1 MKGGVRERTKGKWSY
16 YFKYKDE
23 LDRWKTKEKGGFS
36 SRKEAQTAL
45 RKAITEFEE
54 EGFLSKKIEYT
65 LEQYMEYWFENV
77 ASLNLRY
84 NTLRSYRGVFNNHIR
99 TDLGHLKLDQV
110 TPVIL
115 QTFLVN
121 KSKKHKE
128 SLLLQIKSVLN
139 STLEL
144 AVKQQLIKQ
153 NPLKFVAKVN
163 AQPREKKSR
172 FLNKEEINAILSE
185 ASDTIYFLPILIA
198 IHTGMRRSEILGLTW
213 NDIDLDNQII
223 DVNKQLL
230 HQPPRNFSLVPP
242 KTKTSK
248 RKFMI
253 PNLLV
258 KELTRA
264 KNEQEQNKK
273 YYQKYYYQD
282 HDFVCCKKDG
292 SPINPSV
299 FSHYVTKISDDL
311 NLNFRLH
318 DLRHSHASLLL
329 EADVNIKVIQ
339 ERLGHSKINTTLD
352 VYSHVSQKLEQESIN
367 KLERFFATQN

>member
-1 MKGGVRERTKGKWSY
+1 M
-16 YFKYKDE
+16 
-23 LDRWKTKEKGGFS
+23 
-36 SRKEAQTAL
+36 
-45 RKAITEFEE
+45 
-54 EGFLSKKIEYT
+54 
-65 LEQYMEYWFENV
+65 
-77 ASLNLRY
+77 
-84 NTLRSYRGVFNNHIR
+84 
-99 TDLGHLKLDQV
+99 
-110 TPVIL
+110 
-115 QTFLVN
+115 
-121 KSKKHKE
+121 
-128 SLLLQIKSVLN
+128 
-139 STLEL
+139 
-144 AVKQQLIKQ
+144 
-153 NPLKFVAKVN
+153 KFVAKVN

-264 KNEQEQNKK
+264 KNEQERNKK

-282 HDFVCCKKDG
+282 HDFVCCKEDG
-292 SPINPSV
+292 FPINPSV

-367 KLERFFATQN
+367 KLERFFATQH